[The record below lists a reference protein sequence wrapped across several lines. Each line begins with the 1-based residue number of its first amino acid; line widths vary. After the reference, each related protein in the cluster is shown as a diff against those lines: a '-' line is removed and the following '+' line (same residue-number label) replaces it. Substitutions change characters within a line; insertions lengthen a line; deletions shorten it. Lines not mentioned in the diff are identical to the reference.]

1 LVVLGDGSMKLG
13 ASDQGAPRDLA
24 AFADIDMAKSE
35 EILSAAPID
44 GDFATSTIGPWNGK
58 RSPSLIRRQSPDGTT
73 KWVVSDFEIGAGPA
87 AATDQ
92 AIYAAGYIT
101 VSPPGSGISVPVLR
115 QLTPDGRVSWTRRLP
130 SDGSSTM
137 VMALGTTSDRLAVAL
152 VGPTLGKST
161 STDTYVARIDATGAE
176 VGRMALALGSNKSS
190 SISGVLAGD
199 DTARLAIVNHGPV
212 PGDQVGH
219 VNSYGVPQICVK
231 GDAADIVFFDVG
243 PMRETGRTRIDRFN
257 AKSALA
263 TDDGWLVVGSL
274 RDGCGIDT
282 RAAAF
287 IVKPDGAIQ
296 EMWRDRSPFVTDAQA
311 LRRVGKAFEIVG
323 RSQRS
328 VAVREERT
336 EVTMPDFASLRWG
349 NEAYVSDEIFSVR
362 LSVQGKE
369 ERTDF
374 IAAGLPIAP
383 MGMVSTSSRSVIH
396 GTVGS
401 RPLWLPR

>member
-1 LVVLGDGSMKLG
+1 
-13 ASDQGAPRDLA
+13 
-24 AFADIDMAKSE
+24 
-35 EILSAAPID
+35 
-44 GDFATSTIGPWNGK
+44 
-58 RSPSLIRRQSPDGTT
+58 
-73 KWVVSDFEIGAGPA
+73 
-87 AATDQ
+87 
-92 AIYAAGYIT
+92 
-101 VSPPGSGISVPVLR
+101 
-115 QLTPDGRVSWTRRLP
+115 
-130 SDGSSTM
+130 
-137 VMALGTTSDRLAVAL
+137 
-152 VGPTLGKST
+152 
-161 STDTYVARIDATGAE
+161 
-176 VGRMALALGSNKSS
+176 
-190 SISGVLAGD
+190 
-199 DTARLAIVNHGPV
+199 
-212 PGDQVGH
+212 
-219 VNSYGVPQICVK
+219 
-231 GDAADIVFFDVG
+231 
-243 PMRETGRTRIDRFN
+243 MRETGRTRIDRFN

-296 EMWRDRSPFVTDAQA
+296 EMWRDRSPFVTGAQA